1 MRRSSIITTILLVI
15 VIVGLVVA
23 LVVTN
28 LPEKQ
33 EVANPD
39 NNEQVVGEENV
50 GDEKEE
56 ETPTYVALDSDIAKR
71 MANILYPHELITTI
85 DYFYDS
91 KVECKTIEDFEN
103 GELILI
109 AFYKSAIDK
118 VQPSDD
124 PNYKTMLKKSDL
136 DTAIKEIFGDVEYTP
151 EDFIANF
158 NGYEYIEE
166 KETFYHLMG
175 GGGGADAPEHSITGV
190 YKIEEYS
197 DRYEVYSKYLFVT
210 AGEAVVNYGGT
221 KLGYVRSILNWKAY
235 DSNVLARYKDFTHES
250 LYTNVKTLD
259 ELCVDMEAKTFAK
272 PQIKENTIG
281 AIEYESRMKIL
292 SKYFDDATEYK
303 HTFMKNEDG
312 SYYWVKSEII
322 K

>member
-1 MRRSSIITTILLVI
+1 MRRSSIITTLLLVL

-28 LPEKQ
+28 LPPKQ
-33 EVANPD
+33 EVTDP

-50 GDEKEE
+50 GEEKE
-56 ETPTYVALDSDIAKR
+56 ETPTYLALDSDIAKR
-71 MANILYPHELITTI
+71 MATILYPHELVSTI

-91 KVECKTIEDFEN
+91 KHAIKTVEDFEN

-109 AFYKSAIDK
+109 AFYKGAINK

-124 PNYKTMLKKSDL
+124 ENYVTMLKKSDL
-136 DTAIKEIFGDVEYTP
+136 DAAIKEIFGDIEYTP
-151 EDFIANF
+151 EQFMANYEA
-158 NGYEYIEE
+158 YEYIEE
-166 KETFYHLMG
+166 KETFYHKTG

-210 AGEAVVNYGGT
+210 RGESIVNNAGT
-221 KLGYVRSILNWKAY
+221 KIGHVRNILNWKSY
-235 DSNVLARYKDFTHES
+235 DSRTLNSYKDFTNES
-250 LYTNVKTLD
+250 LCTHIPTLE
-259 ELCVDMEAKTFAK
+259 ELCADVQVKTFAK
-272 PQIKENTIG
+272 PQLREG
-281 AIEYESRMKIL
+281 RVESIEYDERMKIL
-292 SKYFDDATEYK
+292 SKYYDDATEYK